1 MIDTALIEQAKV
13 DPKKLNE
20 LLSQCEALFYE
31 QPLLR
36 WLDDQDDR
44 DEVVQQSLIRVWKH
58 IGAYTASDALPFEA
72 WLFRIFRNQ
81 FLTCS
86 TLKRTRNNTFMSYDL
101 LLEEGSIEEPID
113 EITPE
118 RIFESK
124 EYLDYVIDSLYP
136 ELLTENE
143 FICLWMCGLQGVSI
157 AETAETL
164 KRSENNV
171 KQFLHSARKK
181 IREKYKPG
189 KDDPLDEGENVP
201 YETGAQ

>member
-1 MIDTALIEQAKV
+1 MIDTALIEQAKTDV
-13 DPKKLNE
+13 KSLNE
-20 LLSQCEALFYE
+20 LLAQCEALFYE

-58 IGAYTASDALPFEA
+58 VGTYTASDALPFEA

-81 FLTCS
+81 SLTCS

-101 LLEEGSIEEPID
+101 LLEEGNIEEPID

-136 ELLTENE
+136 DLLTENE
-143 FICLWMCGLQGVSI
+143 FICLWLCGLHGATI
-157 AETAETL
+157 AEASEILT
-164 KRSENNV
+164 KSENNV
-171 KQFLHSARKK
+171 RQFMHSARKK
-181 IREKYKPG
+181 IRERFSPS
-189 KDDPLDEGENVP
+189 
-201 YETGAQ
+201 